1 MRMDKFR
8 LLAMS
13 VTMAL
18 SFGAGQL
25 QASQIDV
32 QDLLNG
38 NTAFGK
44 KLKWGLSI
52 SVLFARDGQIIMVD
66 ERGTTEKG
74 NWWVNNSGELCTK
87 FKIESCRKVTRHPD
101 GFYQVHNETNDRL
114 VDWTLAEI
122 TKGNPYGLE

>member
-8 LLAMS
+8 LLAII
-13 VTMAL
+13 VTVTL
-18 SFGAGQL
+18 TFGTGQL
-25 QASQIDV
+25 QASQINV

-52 SVLFARDGQIIMVD
+52 SVLFASDGRIIMVD

-87 FKIESCRKVTRHPD
+87 FKVESCRKVSRHPD